1 MKFLSLIS
9 PTKFV
14 SMFVVN
20 LFIRTTMIS
29 LAFQLALTAWGQSE
43 EGEPVSELQR
53 RMYKMEQRAIE
64 LSQKLSE
71 MSGTEPIQ
79 LIDRNESL
87 DPMLYET
94 PAQLSYDQLPGPYVE
109 PLPVPIEEETA
120 GTAPTVYQSE
130 VNRVVATT
138 QQRKGDYYLMPFVG
152 LAAASDTTFTESEL
166 DDTLEGNWGNSIGI
180 TTGKRWD
187 NWMLFARVAYQYIE
201 YENGDFQGNGNIPT
215 RAQGTEESYNF
226 SIGGGYSIP
235 VHNRLSTYGSLGLG
249 FGWRKNSAD
258 IEVFIAPQWEPD
270 TNSPNK
276 TYSSLVF
283 TYDFS
288 MGLEYMFLNNYSA
301 RLGYRFLGLTSNE
314 SFDSSFQHLIELGVG
329 ANF

>member
-1 MKFLSLIS
+1 
-9 PTKFV
+9 
-14 SMFVVN
+14 MFFVN
-20 LFIRTTMIS
+20 LFVRTLLLS
-29 LAFQLALTAWGQSE
+29 LACQMVLPALAQNESV
-43 EGEPVSELQR
+43 EPVSELKR
-53 RMYKMEQRAIE
+53 RMYNMEQRA
-64 LSQKLSE
+64 LKLSNKLSA

-79 LIDRNESL
+79 LIDRNQSL
-87 DPMLYET
+87 DPVLYES

-109 PLPVPIEEETA
+109 PLPVPVEEKTTGA
-120 GTAPTVYQSE
+120 VSTVYQSE

-180 TTGKRWD
+180 ITGKRWD

-201 YENGDFQGNGNIPT
+201 YENGNFQGNGNIPT
-215 RAQGTEESYNF
+215 RAKGTEESYNF

-235 VHNRLSTYGSLGLG
+235 IKNRLSTYGSLGFG

-270 TNSPNK
+270 TNSPIK

-288 MGLEYMFLNNYSA
+288 MGFEYMFSDNYSA
-301 RLGYRFLGLTSNE
+301 LLGYRFLGLTSNG